1 MFRLLLLLNNGG
13 MWLLFAW
20 RGFAA
25 RFESG
30 GRVSVHLAVVA
41 FGVRVFIS
49 VSAVTFQHCS
59 ILCLGPPNS

>member
-13 MWLLFAW
+13 MWLLFACADLPLDF
-20 RGFAA
+20 GAA
-25 RFESG
+25 A
-30 GRVSVHLAVVA
+30 VSVHLALVE